1 MGKNKL
7 LKFSE
12 LNSISNTIQPKE
24 KELLDN
30 KFHLKG
36 KWFKEFNNKNSI
48 VLELG
53 CGKGEYTIALAQ
65 KNPDKNY
72 IGIDIKGN
80 RIWTGATISKKKN
93 LKNVRFLRTQ
103 IEFLDKCFAN
113 EEVSEIWITFPDP
126 HIKYRRRK
134 KRLVSPV
141 MLELYK
147 KIMQKN
153 ALIHLK
159 TDSEFL
165 HGYALGLLE
174 NSNVEILKSSHDL
187 YSNKTDNDEL
197 NIKTFYE
204 SMFLTKNKSI
214 TYLCFKLI

>member
-36 KWFKEFNNKNSI
+36 KWFKEFNNKNPI

-53 CGKGEYTIALAQ
+53 CGKGEYTIELA
-65 KNPDKNY
+65 KRNLDKNY

-80 RIWTGATISKKKN
+80 RIWKGATISKKQN
-93 LKNVRFLRTQ
+93 LTNVRFLRTQ
-103 IEFLDKCFAN
+103 IEFLDKCFTN

-134 KRLVSPV
+134 KRLVSPI
-141 MLELYK
+141 MLDLYK
-147 KIMQKN
+147 KVIIKN

-165 HGYALGLLE
+165 HGYTLGLLE
-174 NSNVEILKSSHDL
+174 NTNVEILKSSHDL
-187 YSNKTDNDEL
+187 YSNKIDNDEL

>member
-1 MGKNKL
+1 M
-7 LKFSE
+7 
-12 LNSISNTIQPKE
+12 
-24 KELLDN
+24 
-30 KFHLKG
+30 
-36 KWFKEFNNKNSI
+36 
-48 VLELG
+48 ELG
-53 CGKGEYTIALAQ
+53 CGKGEYTIALA
-65 KNPDKNY
+65 KRNSDKNY

-80 RIWTGATISKKKN
+80 RIWKGATISKKQN
-93 LKNVRFLRTQ
+93 LTNVRFLRTQ
-103 IEFLDKCFAN
+103 IEFLDKCFSN

-134 KRLVSPV
+134 KRLVSPI
-141 MLELYK
+141 MLDLYK
-147 KIMQKN
+147 KVIVKN

-165 HGYALGLLE
+165 HGYTLGLLE
-174 NSNVEILKSSHDL
+174 NTNVEILKSSHDL
-187 YSNKTDNDEL
+187 YSNKIDNDEL